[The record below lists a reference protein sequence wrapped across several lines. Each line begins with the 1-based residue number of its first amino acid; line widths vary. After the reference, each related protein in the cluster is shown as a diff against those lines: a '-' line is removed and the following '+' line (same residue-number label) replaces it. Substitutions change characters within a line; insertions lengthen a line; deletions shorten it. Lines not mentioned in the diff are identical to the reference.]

1 MSNDTS
7 IILVVILQLI
17 WDGTQNE
24 LLWLILHTA
33 SATVF
38 LFVFYL
44 LCFFKLMPP
53 KHFKFANL
61 HTLDLRE
68 LVLQPRGLGGSS
80 SSSLQ
85 A

>member
-1 MSNDTS
+1 MLSQLNTFLCNDTS

-38 LFVFYL
+38 FIIFII
-44 LCFFKLMPP
+44 CF
-53 KHFKFANL
+53 A
-61 HTLDLRE
+61 
-68 LVLQPRGLGGSS
+68 
-80 SSSLQ
+80 SLN
-85 A
+85 

>member
-1 MSNDTS
+1 MLSQLNTFLCNDTS

-38 LFVFYL
+38 L
-44 LCFFKLMPP
+44 
-53 KHFKFANL
+53 
-61 HTLDLRE
+61 
-68 LVLQPRGLGGSS
+68 
-80 SSSLQ
+80 
-85 A
+85 